1 MAGHRANPR
10 SPRSPR
16 LCSPRK
22 GGEKLVGGQVR
33 DHLAP
38 WEDTE
43 LESEVARPLGFACI
57 WAARPWGAPYRDS
70 GWGMGRMW
78 GMGRVEATRTAQA
91 PCTLGTSQPT
101 ELKAHSP
108 PHPRGSRAPHPRRA
122 HQVGTPSS
130 GQRTGASR
138 GRAPPPGPNPPG
150 LSPPGLSPPGA
161 PNPGGEGE
169 TLAPNL
175 PKLGGPGRARS
186 SPITCAAIKDRSM
199 VSLLLRLLPPPALE
213 SSLLLL
219 VQPPAQLARSAPSSE
234 RASPDLGS
242 PGAAPRAQPDRCP
255 RLPQRPRLQTAT
267 GRRARGARAG
277 GAGLRGPGSP
287 PRDHSQPHP
296 RGRGRRNPRAHSGVS
311 VRAAWR
317 N

>member
-1 MAGHRANPR
+1 MAGHRANPC

-150 LSPPGLSPPGA
+150 PNPPGLSPPGLSPPGA

-199 VSLLLRLLPPPALE
+199 VSLLPRLLPPPALE

-242 PGAAPRAQPDRCP
+242 PEQRRVPSPTGALGC
-255 RLPQRPRLQTAT
+255 LS
-267 GRRARGARAG
+267 ARGSRQRRG
-277 GAGLRGPGSP
+277 GGPG
-287 PRDHSQPHP
+287 
-296 RGRGRRNPRAHSGVS
+296 
-311 VRAAWR
+311 VR
-317 N
+317 

>member
-1 MAGHRANPR
+1 
-10 SPRSPR
+10 
-16 LCSPRK
+16 
-22 GGEKLVGGQVR
+22 
-33 DHLAP
+33 
-38 WEDTE
+38 
-43 LESEVARPLGFACI
+43 
-57 WAARPWGAPYRDS
+57 
-70 GWGMGRMW
+70 
-78 GMGRVEATRTAQA
+78 MGRVEATRTAQA

-108 PHPRGSRAPHPRRA
+108 PHPQGSRAPHPRRA

-199 VSLLLRLLPPPALE
+199 VSLLPRLLPPPALE

-242 PGAAPRAQPDRCP
+242 PEQRRVPSPTGALGC
-255 RLPQRPRLQTAT
+255 LS
-267 GRRARGARAG
+267 ARGSRQRRGGGPGVRERAGRGSGDPAPLHVTTPSPTPEG
-277 GAGLRGPGSP
+277 GAGGTPALTVVSLRGL
-287 PRDHSQPHP
+287 
-296 RGRGRRNPRAHSGVS
+296 RGETE
-311 VRAAWR
+311 AWR
-317 N
+317 RPGGQRWNQPAIQVQGSGFRPWR